1 MNVNNEL
8 VINLLDNVLDGN
20 LIFAL
25 GLTSGYI
32 GDKLFPKFNKN
43 VYDKKNVGELYLEIA
58 LYVSYI
64 IISSILIKYI
74 ATNYKSPIEF
84 LSNDTTHKI
93 VSGTVVL
100 AFSLMFFQ
108 SNLKDKIKYLQK
120 RLIH

>member
-1 MNVNNEL
+1 MSLENEL
-8 VINLLDNVLDGN
+8 VINLLDNVFDGN

-32 GDKLFPKFNKN
+32 CDKLFPKFNKN

-64 IISSILIKYI
+64 TVSAILIKYI

-84 LSNDTTHKI
+84 ISNDKTHKI

-108 SNLKDKIKYLQK
+108 SGLKDKIKYLQK
-120 RLIH
+120 RLLQ